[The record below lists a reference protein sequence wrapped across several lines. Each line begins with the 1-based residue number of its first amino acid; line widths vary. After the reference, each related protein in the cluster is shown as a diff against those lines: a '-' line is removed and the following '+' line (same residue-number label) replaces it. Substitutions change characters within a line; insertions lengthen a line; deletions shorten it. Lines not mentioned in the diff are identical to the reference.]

1 MPMNLT
7 SIFTKWEL
15 PAERNFGW
23 KMKTLDSAKTSFTIL
38 NDGVYKLNI
47 EHEIIK
53 GVTPQ
58 MLCWWFKNIDGDMYY
73 KGKLYP
79 KYLVW
84 HPTDHIHWQYQNG
97 AGAKI
102 GINSTFR
109 IVEAFGGEKKYLI
122 DSTEVVEKLDET
134 GIRLVRRIGSI
145 EIFSLQHD
153 FIANGNNTIYKSE
166 MIVGTYTRPFNILF
180 NYCIRP
186 FLFTK
191 HMGYAWLKHNIE
203 EVGNFEFF
211 LPNLFAEQKEMK
223 QL

>member
-1 MPMNLT
+1 
-7 SIFTKWEL
+7 
-15 PAERNFGW
+15 
-23 KMKTLDSAKTSFTIL
+23 
-38 NDGVYKLNI
+38 
-47 EHEIIK
+47 
-53 GVTPQ
+53 

-84 HPTDHIHWQYQNG
+84 HPTDHIHWQYRNG
-97 AGAKI
+97 AGEKI

-166 MIVGTYTRPFNILF
+166 MIVGTYTRPFSILF
-180 NYCIRP
+180 NYCVRP

-191 HMGYAWLKHNIE
+191 DMGYAWLKHNIE